1 MATTINNNP
10 LSQTTTPTTPTPPAE
25 ITITESFNHSKEE
38 LRKKIEYIND
48 PSDATADIKNLS
60 SSTTTATEEPKA
72 YGWFNNPM
80 SPKHRKRIIKKAR
93 KVDRKLN
100 IERISKNY
108 VI

>member
-1 MATTINNNP
+1 MATTINNSP

-25 ITITESFNHSKEE
+25 ITITESFDHSKEE
-38 LRKKIEYIND
+38 LRKKIEHIN
-48 PSDATADIKNLS
+48 NS
-60 SSTTTATEEPKA
+60 SSTTTATEEEPKA